1 MLLFIFQRL
10 LQAVPVILGV
20 SLVTF
25 ALMIIAPGDPVQRL
39 LGQRASAESVAE
51 LRAQMGLDAP
61 PAQQYL
67 TIMGN
72 MLRGDLGRSV
82 ITRVPVIDE
91 LRARFPVTLKLAL
104 LAVLFSSLFG
114 IAVGVVSAVYQNTL
128 LDRAAMF
135 VCLIGISVPVF
146 WYALIAILLV
156 VFQWRWLPQT
166 GLGDGS
172 LGYYLLPA
180 FVLGTRSS
188 AFVARIT
195 RSTMLETIR
204 QDFVR
209 TARAKGLSERVVIF
223 KHAFRNVLI
232 PVVTVIGL
240 DLAAFI
246 DGAYLVEYVFN
257 LPGLGRYG
265 LVALLNRDLPV
276 MIPLVIYTATL
287 FVLANLLVDL
297 LYATID
303 PRIRYD

>member
-1 MLLFIFQRL
+1 MLIFILRRL
-10 LQAVPVILGV
+10 LQAVPVIIGV

-25 ALMIIAPGDPVQRL
+25 SLMILAPGDPVQRL

-72 MLRGDLGRSV
+72 LVRGDLGRSV
-82 ITRVPVIDE
+82 ITRVPVIEE

-104 LAVLFSSLFG
+104 LAVVFSSLIG
-114 IAVGVVSAVYQNTL
+114 IAVGVVSAIYQNTF

-135 VCLIGISVPVF
+135 VCLVGISVPVF

-172 LGYYLLPA
+172 LRYYLLPA
-180 FVLGTRSS
+180 FVMGTRSA

-195 RSTMLETIR
+195 RSSMLEIIR

-209 TARAKGLSERVVIF
+209 TARAKGLAERAVVF
-223 KHAFRNVLI
+223 KHAFRNVLV

-276 MIPLVIYTATL
+276 MVPLVIYTAVL
-287 FVLANLLVDL
+287 FVLANLIVDL
-297 LYATID
+297 LYAVID
-303 PRIRYD
+303 PRIRYE